1 MDLLFL
7 MSRGKAF
14 QSFGAA
20 TENALSYRSFDWTK
34 ESSEDPDYQPTLDYD
49 YVDLEF
55 FKRLSIYGK
64 S

>member
-7 MSRGKAF
+7 MSRGRAF

-20 TENALSYRSFDWTK
+20 TENALSHRSFDWTK

-49 YVDLEF
+49 YVGL
-55 FKRLSIYGK
+55 
-64 S
+64 